1 MPLPSDQKLLALS
14 EETIA
19 QFDAIFGLHPGY
31 CPVHARGV
39 MLTGSFAPTPEAS
52 ALSSAPHFNQPST
65 PVTLRFSSSTGIPS
79 IPDTDPRANPRGIGL
94 RFHLGEHAHTDII
107 GHSTPA
113 FPARNGTELLDFFR
127 AVGAGTVEQYSRAH
141 PAALAFVQT
150 PKPFPTSFAHEGY
163 FPLHAFKFTN
173 SEGIT
178 RFGRY
183 TLIPDAGLEY
193 LDEVALHS
201 KGESYVY
208 DELSERIA
216 RGPVAFHLLC
226 QIANDGDI
234 TDDVT
239 VHWPKDRATV
249 NLGKVTLTTVVDGGH
264 RNIILDPVPRVN
276 GIEESDDPLFA
287 VHAAVYLM
295 SGRRRRAAADSRGK

>member
-1 MPLPSDQKLLALS
+1 MPLPSDQKLLTLRRRGYNRP
-14 EETIA
+14 IRC
-19 QFDAIFGLHPGY
+19 IFGLHPGFR
-31 CPVHARGV
+31 PVHARGV
-39 MLTGSFAPTPEAS
+39 MLTGSFTPTSEAS

-79 IPDTDPRANPRGIGL
+79 IPDTDPQAQPRGLGL
-94 RFHLGEHAHTDII
+94 RFHLGEHTHTDII

-113 FPARNGTELLDFFR
+113 FPARNGTEFLDFFR
-127 AVGAGTVEQYSRAH
+127 AVAGGTVEEFLGAH

-150 PKPFPTSFAHEGY
+150 PKPFPASFAHEGY
-163 FPLHAFKFTN
+163 FALHAFKFTN

-183 TLIPDAGLEY
+183 TLIPMRD
-193 LDEVALHS
+193 S
-201 KGESYVY
+201 
-208 DELSERIA
+208 
-216 RGPVAFHLLC
+216 
-226 QIANDGDI
+226 NI

-249 NLGKVTLTTVVDGGH
+249 NLGKVTLTTVDDQEH
-264 RNIILDPVPRVN
+264 QKIIFDPVPRVN

-287 VHAAVYLM
+287 VRAAVYLM
-295 SGRRRRAAADSRGK
+295 SGRRRRAAAGK